1 MLCSSLGHNRRMICL
16 PILFL
21 AKNLINGMILLKTFI
36 NNRIK
41 DFLGRVNNVE
51 NGGIIIWTLECK
63 EGSGPKKKIM
73 L

>member
-1 MLCSSLGHNRRMICL
+1 MNIYFANKPNINNFSFIYKV
-16 PILFL
+16 

-63 EGSGPKKKIM
+63 GI
-73 L
+73 